1 MDNPY
6 ENNSKKRFWS
16 TAVKEKLE
24 NFQNLEVPSLSD
36 YFTKYDNICTAGSCF
51 AQHIGNLLRERNY
64 KFKKSRYN
72 HSSTSFGVGNIY
84 TTRQLLQWLEF
95 SVGSREW
102 SESTVF
108 KSECSH
114 YYDYLLPRCEP
125 KSKIEEI
132 FDRRVDIANEMIA
145 NICTSDFFIFTL
157 GLTEQWQTKSEEVLP
172 SCPGTIIGVFN
183 PEQHLFNNLTFSSII
198 NDLKEIESHISK
210 LNSRIKLI
218 YTVSPV
224 PLTATAENEH
234 VIIAN
239 GASKAKLR
247 AAIEQHLRT
256 SKRSKYFPSFE
267 LITHNTMEDWRFEK
281 NLRNVSKRGI
291 DFVMKHSIKGRSER
305 DILDKNKLNDFD
317 VFCDEQKLESFNRN
331 NSQQAYASN
340 IFLIGDS
347 QMNCL
352 GKAFSRKKIQ
362 YNGGQILNASEFSF
376 NKFALDKYEILKLD
390 NNYEAQNIWSKTF
403 KKLRNLSN
411 NNTLIITNIGFQSY
425 HNLVQAINKY
435 QTAYLDVD
443 DITNFYEKEKK
454 TTLELLARLSEYG
467 SILMLE
473 DPNFYG
479 FVNNSKEAK
488 LISYCYAQQIEFLR
502 GLATAR
508 GYTYKSYCQTILRD
522 VDKETGQI
530 QYAMH
535 DTLHGSDIYYDRLTS
550 FLKKDLNLSINKKLQ
565 KLPN

>member
-1 MDNPY
+1 
-6 ENNSKKRFWS
+6 
-16 TAVKEKLE
+16 
-24 NFQNLEVPSLSD
+24 
-36 YFTKYDNICTAGSCF
+36 
-51 AQHIGNLLRERNY
+51 
-64 KFKKSRYN
+64 
-72 HSSTSFGVGNIY
+72 
-84 TTRQLLQWLEF
+84 
-95 SVGSREW
+95 
-102 SESTVF
+102 
-108 KSECSH
+108 
-114 YYDYLLPRCEP
+114 
-125 KSKIEEI
+125 
-132 FDRRVDIANEMIA
+132 
-145 NICTSDFFIFTL
+145 
-157 GLTEQWQTKSEEVLP
+157 
-172 SCPGTIIGVFN
+172 
-183 PEQHLFNNLTFSSII
+183 
-198 NDLKEIESHISK
+198 
-210 LNSRIKLI
+210 
-218 YTVSPV
+218 
-224 PLTATAENEH
+224 
-234 VIIAN
+234 
-239 GASKAKLR
+239 
-247 AAIEQHLRT
+247 
-256 SKRSKYFPSFE
+256 
-267 LITHNTMEDWRFEK
+267 
-281 NLRNVSKRGI
+281 
-291 DFVMKHSIKGRSER
+291 MKHSIKGRSER

-331 NSQQAYASN
+331 NSQQAHASN

-347 QMNCL
+347 QMSCL

-411 NNTLIITNIGFQSY
+411 NNALIITNIGFQSY

-479 FVNNSKEAK
+479 FVNNSREAK

-508 GYTYKSYCQTILRD
+508 GYAYKSYCQTILRD

-530 QYAMH
+530 QYAMY

-550 FLKKDLNLSINKKLQ
+550 FLEKDLNLSINKKLQ